1 MHPNCTQHCLEI
13 AGNAE
18 SRILSGKRMQALNWA
33 SRVEPIDLSEWLK
46 ADLNCRPW
54 AYESPAL
61 TN

>member
-1 MHPNCTQHCLEI
+1 MSNNQLKAMVILQTAVIMKSLQHRLF
-13 AGNAE
+13 NA
-18 SRILSGKRMQALNWA
+18 LMYDKK
-33 SRVEPIDLSEWLK
+33 WLK